1 MSVVAGIVVIK
12 QREFPEPVRHATRP
26 CCCCRHASHQI
37 KSIVSTTHTAHCTN
51 SNCHNRLCTDTQL
64 SSLSFSQFNL
74 ISPPLKRYSS
84 DTTVQ
89 PASCCAVFSLVN
101 IVSRRKKLHWK
112 CSPVELPLTTTRNSI
127 SSTRLDKHSH
137 THTQAHLSGLVA
149 KLKLW
154 SRALPG
160 TRKQK
165 REELIKASAASAPVE

>member
-1 MSVVAGIVVIK
+1 MGARAASVNVSGGWDRCHQAE
-12 QREFPEPVRHATRP
+12 REFPEPVRHATRP

-101 IVSRRKKLHWK
+101 IVSRRRKLHWK

-149 KLKLW
+149 KLKL
-154 SRALPG
+154 
-160 TRKQK
+160 
-165 REELIKASAASAPVE
+165 